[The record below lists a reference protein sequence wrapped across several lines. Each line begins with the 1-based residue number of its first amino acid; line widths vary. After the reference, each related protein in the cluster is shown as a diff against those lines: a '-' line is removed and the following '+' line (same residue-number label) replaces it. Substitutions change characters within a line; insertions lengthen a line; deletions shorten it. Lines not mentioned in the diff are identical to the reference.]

1 METKKTSALC
11 LAVTLL
17 LAPVFHVFGQ
27 TARTPDQGPST
38 ANTLADLTEIQLRRL
53 TYEALTGMNEAKLA
67 YEKTSRVE
75 DRSASGVPTV
85 RSVQGVGAQLA
96 AVLVYVGGAQ
106 ATARAGEDVPGGYR
120 VKSVS
125 VDRVVLTRNGQDLR
139 LGFSAEAPQGASDG
153 PVRLSTPFPGAA
165 VPFQPG
171 R

>member
-1 METKKTSALC
+1 
-11 LAVTLL
+11 
-17 LAPVFHVFGQ
+17 
-27 TARTPDQGPST
+27 
-38 ANTLADLTEIQLRRL
+38 
-53 TYEALTGMNEAKLA
+53 MNEAKLA

-85 RSVQGVGAQLA
+85 RSVQGVGAQLS

-153 PVRLSTPFPGAA
+153 PVRLSSPFPGAA
-165 VPFQPG
+165 APFQPG

>member
-1 METKKTSALC
+1 METKTASALC

-17 LAPVFHVFGQ
+17 VAPASHAFGQ
-27 TARTPDQGPST
+27 GARTPDQGPST

-85 RSVQGVGAQLA
+85 RSVQGVGAQLSA
-96 AVLVYVGGAQ
+96 LLVYVGGAQ
-106 ATARAGEDVPGGYR
+106 ATARVGEDVPGGYR
-120 VKSVS
+120 VKSVT

-139 LGFSAEAPQGASDG
+139 LGFSADPPQGASEG
-153 PVRLSTPFPGAA
+153 PVRLSSPFPGSA